1 LLILLFV
8 FKRRFGLMKLRVA
21 LGKIRGAL
29 IENAGTAVVY
39 MR

>member
-1 LLILLFV
+1 
-8 FKRRFGLMKLRVA
+8 MKLRVA